1 MKLSSALTTFFVGVV
16 GAQRPDRFSR
26 HPKLWMFSPNGVQ
39 VYTPDG
45 SQEVSSIAPDQAC
58 HDIGTPDEPN
68 LRCYWA
74 DAISDGHKYVWATVW
89 RGHDVVDVFHMDTG
103 KLIGSFGTCGAP
115 RDLDYHPLREEIWV
129 HCSDFSDMESSHM
142 DVFSSASPSAA
153 AETRVMLHNNTEA
166 RSYGKL
172 VVHDSLGDVA
182 FSTVYGQ
189 SYIYRINLAEKV
201 VEKSISI
208 DNGNPKLS
216 GLYEMAYNPKNRH
229 LYVRSQ
235 VCCTCGFEG
244 ADTLECGR
252 YGTAN
257 VTVDGVEYQ
266 GQCGRHCAGGPA
278 DTIGV
283 FEFDTVGEKLIGNHA
298 FVGSS
303 GVDTPF
309 TSPDGEFVIFFGLN
323 GGKQIDILKPGAN
336 GEMSMAY
343 KTLDMD
349 FNSTIAE
356 DISAFDD
363 FAWVQ
368 TADKNLFVVA
378 SATDFKLAL
387 VDMSQSDPAVEYI
400 TLSDKT
406 FGPDDRIRDRQIE
419 WVQGS
424 NYVWVSG
431 RTEAQVYV
439 VDIVKKEVVKTFTD
453 VEANKLVSVKSR
465 QYENIADMVNQ
476 VFDENGVWEARVPA
490 QQEAPAQAAPARP
503 MSDPL
508 PSSEDVA
515 NSAVSSANSALSDSE
530 SSGSSNTLSIAAL
543 AISCVAIVAVV
554 TNFYMS
560 QQKQAS
566 DDTIAGKKSQV
577 PPSVA

>member
-1 MKLSSALTTFFVGVV
+1 MKFSAVLATLFIGAV
-16 GAQRPDRFSR
+16 GAQRPGYGR

-45 SQEVSSIAPDQAC
+45 SQEVSSIPPEKAC
-58 HDIGTPDEPN
+58 HNTGTVDEPN
-68 LRCYWA
+68 LRCYWV
-74 DAISDGHKYVWATVW
+74 DAISDGHKYVWATVS
-89 RGHDVVDVFHMDTG
+89 RGKDTVDVFHMDTG
-103 KLIGSFGTCGAP
+103 ALIGSFGTCGSP

-142 DVFSSASPSAA
+142 DVFSAGTPSAA
-153 AETRVMLHNNTEA
+153 SQTRVMMHNNTEA

-172 VVHDSLGDVA
+172 VIDETLGDMG

-189 SYIYRINLAEKV
+189 NYIYKINLAERV
-201 VEKSISI
+201 VEDSISI

-216 GLYEMAYNPKNRH
+216 GVYEMVYSPKNQH
-229 LYVRSQ
+229 LYLRSQ

-252 YGTAN
+252 YGTTN
-257 VTVDGVEYQ
+257 ITNDGVTTE

-283 FEFDTVGEKLIGNHA
+283 FEFDTVTETVIGNHQ

-309 TSPDGEFVIFFGLN
+309 TSPDGEYIIFFGLN
-323 GGKQIDILKPGAN
+323 GGKQIDILKPGEN
-336 GEMSMAY
+336 GAKSELF
-343 KTLDMD
+343 KTLNMG

-368 TADKNLFVVA
+368 TGDKNLFVVA

-387 VDMSQSDPAVEYI
+387 VDMSKADPTVEYI

-406 FGPDDRIRDRQIE
+406 FGEDDRIRDRQVE

-453 VEANKLVSVKSR
+453 VEANKLVSARSH
-465 QYENIADMVNQ
+465 QYDNIADMVNQ
-476 VFDENGVWEARVPA
+476 VFDENGVWKQRIPEPLPA
-490 QQEAPAQAAPARP
+490 AAAPTREDSSS
-503 MSDPL
+503 SD
-508 PSSEDVA
+508 DTA
-515 NSAVSSANSALSDSE
+515 AVTSSANALNSESE
-530 SSGSSNTLSIAAL
+530 SSSSSNSVAIAAL
-543 AISCVAIVAVV
+543 LVSCVALVAVF

-560 QQKQAS
+560 QQKS
-566 DDTIAGKKSQV
+566 SNDTIAGKKSQA

>member
-1 MKLSSALTTFFVGVV
+1 
-16 GAQRPDRFSR
+16 
-26 HPKLWMFSPNGVQ
+26 
-39 VYTPDG
+39 
-45 SQEVSSIAPDQAC
+45 
-58 HDIGTPDEPN
+58 
-68 LRCYWA
+68 
-74 DAISDGHKYVWATVW
+74 
-89 RGHDVVDVFHMDTG
+89 
-103 KLIGSFGTCGAP
+103 
-115 RDLDYHPLREEIWV
+115 
-129 HCSDFSDMESSHM
+129 
-142 DVFSSASPSAA
+142 
-153 AETRVMLHNNTEA
+153 
-166 RSYGKL
+166 
-172 VVHDSLGDVA
+172 
-182 FSTVYGQ
+182 
-189 SYIYRINLAEKV
+189 
-201 VEKSISI
+201 
-208 DNGNPKLS
+208 
-216 GLYEMAYNPKNRH
+216 
-229 LYVRSQ
+229 
-235 VCCTCGFEG
+235 
-244 ADTLECGR
+244 
-252 YGTAN
+252 
-257 VTVDGVEYQ
+257 
-266 GQCGRHCAGGPA
+266 
-278 DTIGV
+278 
-283 FEFDTVGEKLIGNHA
+283 
-298 FVGSS
+298 
-303 GVDTPF
+303 
-309 TSPDGEFVIFFGLN
+309 
-323 GGKQIDILKPGAN
+323 
-336 GEMSMAY
+336 MAY
-343 KTLDMD
+343 KTLNMD

-387 VDMSQSDPAVEYI
+387 VDMSQSDPTVEYI

-476 VFDENGVWEARVPA
+476 VFDENGVWEARVPE
-490 QQEAPAQAAPARP
+490 QQEAPVQAAPARP
-503 MSDPL
+503 ISDPSS
-508 PSSEDVA
+508 SSEDVA

-530 SSGSSNTLSIAAL
+530 SSGSSNGLSIVAL